1 MSRRAVLALG
11 LALLLEMPG
20 CGGDETPVAPAP
32 ELETRGTPFV
42 LYLSPLGADSLSG
55 LTPDEALLT
64 LAGAQT
70 RLRQYKPV
78 IDQDVEIR
86 IRFVAAT
93 PYLGQ
98 TVDWTHVSP
107 DHTISFLPEDYR
119 TIGTIG
125 VTAGRPVFDGQGADD
140 WFFDLHYPE
149 IGETGSRT
157 NVRFYYLSIQGYVPG
172 AIRFRGEWNGGS
184 GGSGWN
190 GCNVVFGCYF
200 YRLGNLHFASDSLG
214 YGALDLVNSDSNVI
228 ANNRF
233 DYIENGGEDGALLHA
248 VYLAHNSEHNKIA
261 GNSFAYVS
269 GDPIRVRDCSNYNAV
284 IGNSF
289 RRAGNLAY
297 MSDWYAEGECRSW
310 ENEFRDNASLGF
322 GYSGRRLEYG
332 WLLFD
337 NYDEGSNCPIG
348 GRRFYS
354 SGNDW
359 FMRP

>member
-1 MSRRAVLALG
+1 MSRRAICALG
-11 LALLLEMPG
+11 LALLLEVPG
-20 CGGDETPVAPAP
+20 CGGDEAPLEPASGI
-32 ELETRGTPFV
+32 ETRGAPFV

-55 LTPDEALLT
+55 LTPDEPLLT
-64 LAGAQT
+64 LTGAQT
-70 RLRQYKPV
+70 RLKQYKPV

-86 IRFVAAT
+86 IRFVAAM

-119 TIGTIG
+119 SIG
-125 VTAGRPVFDGQGADD
+125 VLGVAVGRPVFDGQGAED
-140 WFFDLHYPE
+140 WFFDLRHPE
-149 IGETGSRT
+149 IGETGGRT
-157 NVRFYYLSIQGYVPG
+157 NVRFYYLHIQGYVPG
-172 AIRFRGEWNGGS
+172 AIRFRGEWNGES

-190 GCNVVFGCYF
+190 GGNTVRGCCF
-200 YRLGNLHFASDSLG
+200 SKLGNMRFASDSPG
-214 YGALDLVNSDSNVI
+214 YGALDLVNSDGNVI

-233 DYIENGGEDGALLHA
+233 EHIENRGEDGALIHA
-248 VYLAHNSEHNKIA
+248 VYLAHNSEHNRVA
-261 GNSFAYVS
+261 GNSFTYVS

-289 RRAGNLAY
+289 RRAGNLAFI
-297 MSDWYAEGECRSW
+297 SDWYAEGECRSW

-322 GYSGRRLEYG
+322 GYSGRRLAYC
-332 WLLFD
+332 WLAFD

-348 GRRFYS
+348 ESRLHS

-359 FMRP
+359 LICP